1 VTPRNIIFLVV
12 LISAIVTFGFNVR
25 RLISYLSLGKH
36 DQRTDHPWTRFKKV
50 LVVALGQSKLLRE
63 PVAGLMHL
71 FIFWGFLV
79 LLAAI
84 LESVGE
90 GIIPGFSFAFLGP
103 LYGPLLLLEE
113 FFGLLVVVSVLFAFY
128 RRYVLRPKRLEV
140 DRHSK
145 IDATIILLLILFVM
159 LSMFGQNAARVG
171 LNGGAATEYRFVSSV
186 FSSTFKGVPS
196 GQAETWYSL
205 FWWLHIIFV
214 LGFLN
219 YLPYSKHLHV
229 LSSIPNVYLAK
240 LEPRGKL
247 KTLNLQ
253 DETLTKFGASDVEDF
268 TWKQLLDSY
277 SCTECGRCTGA
288 CPANLTG
295 KVLSPR
301 KIVVDMRR
309 RLMEKAPF
317 ALAGAQIESIGEA
330 KDDGKHPLKKQ
341 LVHEYI
347 TEDELWACTSCMAC
361 VQECPV
367 QIEHVD
373 AIVDMRRFLVLDE
386 SRFPRELQVTFQNLE
401 RNFAPWGFSHST
413 RADWAEGLNIPRLS
427 EKREA
432 EFLFWVGCAGAY
444 DARYKK
450 VTQSFAKL
458 MQMAGVDFAILG
470 TEEKCNGDPARR
482 AGNEYLAQTL
492 MTDNIGTLNG
502 YGVKKIVTTCP
513 HCFNIL
519 KNEYPQLGG
528 TYEVF
533 HHSEFLMNLV
543 QAGKIRLTHEQQ
555 ARITFHD
562 PCYLGR
568 YNRMYDE
575 PRWTLGALPG
585 VELAEM
591 GRSRDRSFCCG
602 AGGGRMFMEERIGKR
617 VNFERTEEAL
627 KLSPNVIGTACPFCM
642 TMLTDGV
649 KEKDSS
655 GLVQV
660 RDIAELVLDAVQTE
674 SPHANS
680 ET

>member
-1 VTPRNIIFLVV
+1 
-12 LISAIVTFGFNVR
+12 
-25 RLISYLSLGKH
+25 
-36 DQRTDHPWTRFKKV
+36 
-50 LVVALGQSKLLRE
+50 
-63 PVAGLMHL
+63 
-71 FIFWGFLV
+71 
-79 LLAAI
+79 
-84 LESVGE
+84 
-90 GIIPGFSFAFLGP
+90 
-103 LYGPLLLLEE
+103 
-113 FFGLLVVVSVLFAFY
+113 
-128 RRYVLRPKRLEV
+128 
-140 DRHSK
+140 
-145 IDATIILLLILFVM
+145 
-159 LSMFGQNAARVG
+159 
-171 LNGGAATEYRFVSSV
+171 
-186 FSSTFKGVPS
+186 
-196 GQAETWYSL
+196 
-205 FWWLHIIFV
+205 
-214 LGFLN
+214 
-219 YLPYSKHLHV
+219 
-229 LSSIPNVYLAK
+229 
-240 LEPRGKL
+240 
-247 KTLNLQ
+247 
-253 DETLTKFGASDVEDF
+253 
-268 TWKQLLDSY
+268 
-277 SCTECGRCTGA
+277 
-288 CPANLTG
+288 
-295 KVLSPR
+295 
-301 KIVVDMRR
+301 
-309 RLMEKAPF
+309 
-317 ALAGAQIESIGEA
+317 
-330 KDDGKHPLKKQ
+330 
-341 LVHEYI
+341 
-347 TEDELWACTSCMAC
+347 
-361 VQECPV
+361 
-367 QIEHVD
+367 
-373 AIVDMRRFLVLDE
+373 
-386 SRFPRELQVTFQNLE
+386 
-401 RNFAPWGFSHST
+401 
-413 RADWAEGLNIPRLS
+413 LNIPRLS

>member
-1 VTPRNIIFLVV
+1 VTSRNIIFLIV
-12 LISAIVTFGFNVR
+12 LISAIVAFGFNVR

-36 DQRTDHPWTRFKKV
+36 EQRTDRPWARFKNV

-63 PVAGLMHL
+63 PIAGLMHF
-71 FIFWGFLV
+71 FIFWGFL
-79 LLAAI
+79 LLIAAI
-84 LESVGE
+84 LESIGE

-103 LYGPLLLLEE
+103 LYGPLLFLEE
-113 FFGLLVVVSVLFAFY
+113 SFGLLVVVSVLFALY

-140 DRHSK
+140 DCHSK
-145 IDATIILLLILFVM
+145 TDATVILLLILFVM

-171 LNGGAATEYRFVSSV
+171 LNGGATNEYRFVSSM
-186 FSSTFKGVPS
+186 FSSTFKGAPS
-196 GQAETWYSL
+196 GQVETWYSL

-253 DETLTKFGASDVEDF
+253 DETLAKFGASDVEDF

-277 SCTECGRCTGA
+277 SCTECGRCTAA

-317 ALAGAQIESIGEA
+317 VLASLQPETIGES
-330 KDDGKHPLKKQ
+330 KGDGKHSLQKQ
-341 LVHEYI
+341 LVDDYI

-373 AIVDMRRFLVLDE
+373 AIVDMRRHLVLDE
-386 SRFPRELQVTFQNLE
+386 SRFPKELQVTFQNLE
-401 RNFAPWGFSHST
+401 RNFTPWGFSHST

-427 EKREA
+427 EKRDA

-458 MQMAGVDFAILG
+458 MQMVGIDFAILG

-492 MTDNIGTLNG
+492 MTENIGTLNG

-519 KNEYPQLGG
+519 KNEYPSLGG

-543 QAGKIRLTHEQQ
+543 RTGKIRMTHEQQ

-568 YNRMYDE
+568 YNRLYDE
-575 PRWTLGALPG
+575 PRWTLKALPG
-585 VELAEM
+585 IEM
-591 GRSRDRSFCCG
+591 LEMDRSRDRSFCCG
-602 AGGGRMFMEERIGKR
+602 AGGGRMFMEERTGKR
-617 VNFERTEEAL
+617 VNIERTEEAL
-627 KLSPNVIGTACPFCM
+627 KLNPNIIGTACPFCM

-649 KEKDSS
+649 KEMDSS
-655 GLVQV
+655 GSVQV
-660 RDIAELVLDAVQTE
+660 RDMAELVLDAVETQT
-674 SPHANS
+674 PHNNP
-680 ET
+680 